1 MSSAKSCA
9 KNYNIR
15 TRSKQERFH
24 EHCALNKVGKTL
36 SLGFPQASVLQ
47 QGVHES
53 PQVER
58 TTPVQQES
66 KHLIWSVMSMLM
78 CLDSYVRTVTPRGST
93 DCIDTDAATSVDG
106 GPMQNAHTT
115 NFGPK

>member
-1 MSSAKSCA
+1 MSSC
-9 KNYNIR
+9 
-15 TRSKQERFH
+15 
-24 EHCALNKVGKTL
+24 
-36 SLGFPQASVLQ
+36 FPQAPVLQ
-47 QGVHES
+47 QGDHES

-66 KHLIWSVMSMLM
+66 KHLIWVMMSMLM

-115 NFGPK
+115 NFGPKGIGSLYQLEYKMPKPDGNSRKKYLILI